1 MTERVWDQRKSEE
14 VGPEMRV
21 ATNRASMRLKVEEE
35 RRGKRSG
42 PSPVAK
48 RDWVCAKEPFSRERR
63 QSLSARKDAPA
74 PESAAPLN
82 AGGIA
87 LLVRR
92 ALLVE
97 LSDAR
102 RRWAPLDQISR
113 NQFRRNDIVRM
124 DWKDQNSGNKLRRMG
139 LCGE

>member
-21 ATNRASMRLKVEEE
+21 STNRASMRLKVEEE
-35 RRGKRSG
+35 RWRWRSS

-48 RDWVCAKEPFSRERR
+48 RDWVRAKAPFSKERR
-63 QSLSARKDAPA
+63 QSFSARKDAPA

-92 ALLVE
+92 AILVE
-97 LSDAR
+97 LSGAR
-102 RRWAPLDQISR
+102 RRWASLGQIYR
-113 NQFRRNDIVRM
+113 NQFRRNNIGRM
-124 DWKDQNSGNKLRRMG
+124 GWKDQNWKNKSRRMG
-139 LCGE
+139 LYGE